1 MLLKNVLY
9 FIGSILVFIAGMVVY
24 GIILN
29 ANAPTLPEAM
39 VAKGL
44 HYLVNVRIE
53 VNRKNYTLDLYSDSI
68 LVKSYHPVF
77 GKNSS
82 SQRTFTN
89 DYATPVGKYE
99 ICSVVP
105 DYKYHKLLRLNYPN
119 GKDLSEAL
127 KLNLITRK
135 EYDLMSSELEEGE
148 CPTLKDENLIIG
160 IHGIGKLNFIF
171 KNLPFVYNWTN
182 GSIAISNEDIDEIY
196 SATKKGTE
204 VVIKN

>member
-9 FIGSILVFIAGMVVY
+9 FIGSILVFIAGIVVY
-24 GIILN
+24 GIVLN
-29 ANAPTLPEAM
+29 ASAPTLPEAM
-39 VAKGL
+39 VSKGL

-53 VNRKNYTLDLYSDSI
+53 VDRKNYILNLYSDSV

-82 SQRTFTN
+82 SNRTFTN

-99 ICSVVP
+99 ICSIVP

-119 GKDLSEAL
+119 QKDLSEAL
-127 KLNLITRK
+127 KLNLLTGN
-135 EYDLMSSELEEGE
+135 EYESMYSEIEAGE
-148 CPTLKDENLIIG
+148 CPTVKDDNMIIG

-171 KNLPFVYNWTN
+171 KNLPFVFNWTN
-182 GSIAISNEDIDEIY
+182 GSIAVSNEDIDEIY
-196 SATKKGTE
+196 SATKIGTE